1 MKKLCTLILVMLVLA
16 AAPALA
22 KKKPAA
28 ENKVDDGPWSAS
40 RFSGLAM
47 RNIGPALTSGRIA
60 DFAVDPRNRKRFFVA
75 AASGGVWKTENAGTT
90 WTPLFDK
97 EGSYSIGDVTLD
109 PNDPLVV
116 WVGTGE
122 NNSQRSVG
130 YGDGVY
136 KSVDGGKSWTH
147 MGLKD
152 SEHIGNIVVDPR
164 NSDRVFVAA
173 HGPLWRSGGD
183 RGLFLTEDGGK
194 SWTNILEISENTGVN
209 EVVID
214 PRNPDVMYASS
225 YQRRRHVWVLINGGP
240 EGALYK
246 SKDGGKTWNKLENG
260 LPKGDIGR
268 VGLAVSPADP
278 DTVYAIVEAAGKD
291 GGFYRSTDA
300 GASWDKRSDHVSGSP
315 QYYNEIIADPKRVDR
330 VYSMDTWMHVTED
343 GGKSF
348 HKVGEVTKHVDNHAL
363 WIDPADTDYLLAGC
377 DGGVYETFDRGAT
390 WVFMANLPVTQ
401 FYRATPDNDAP
412 FYNVYG
418 GTQDNATLGGPSRT
432 TTVHGITNQ
441 DWFVTIFG
449 DGYKTVID
457 PTNPD
462 ILYSQYQYGGLARF
476 DRKSGELVDI
486 QPQPAPGEDGSR
498 WNWDS
503 PVIISPHSNTRLYFA
518 SQRLYRSD
526 DRGNSW
532 VPVSGDLS
540 SGVDR
545 NKLKV
550 MGRVWSVDAV
560 AKNTS
565 TSFYGNIVALNE
577 STLVE
582 GLIYVGTD
590 DGLVQITEN
599 GGETWTRT
607 GEIAGVPPGTYVYDL
622 EPSLHDADIVFGSF
636 NNHKMGDF
644 RPYLMKSADR
654 GKTWASITG
663 NLPER
668 GSTYAVAQ
676 DHVNRELLFVGTE
689 FGLFFT
695 VDGGKVWTRLE
706 GGMPTVAVR
715 DLEIQ
720 RREND
725 LVVGSFGRGILILDD
740 YTPLRTVTAAML
752 KSGAALFPV
761 KDAFMY
767 IPAVPMGIR
776 GKAFQGDHFFT
787 APNPPYGAV
796 FTYYLAD
803 EIETLAKARKAQE
816 SEVREEGGDVHY
828 PPWDAL
834 RAEDREEEPVILL
847 TVRDSDGNVVRRV
860 EGPVTAGFH
869 RVAWDF
875 RYPATEPV
883 DLTPD
888 DPGPFANPPRGPMAA
903 PGSYTVSLASRVRGD
918 VTELADNR
926 SFKAIPLGN
935 ALLPAADRETLLS
948 FQKKAG
954 RLNRAVLG
962 ANRSL
967 SEALT
972 RIEHLKQ
979 GIDDT
984 PGASGELSVRVR
996 QLESELKDL
1005 QVLLTGDNTIISRS
1019 EPTPPTI
1026 TDRVQR
1032 IIQAQWDSTSAPTA
1046 TSREGY
1052 RYAAQAFAPV
1062 LADLTRLIETDL
1074 AGLERDLE
1082 SAGGPWT
1089 PGRVP
1094 RWAPE

>member
-1 MKKLCTLILVMLVLA
+1 MKKLCTLILITLVLA
-16 AAPALA
+16 AVPAMA
-22 KKKPAA
+22 KKKAA
-28 ENKVDDGPWSAS
+28 GGSKADEGPWTAS
-40 RFSGLAM
+40 TFSGLAL

-75 AASGGVWKTENAGTT
+75 VASGGVWKTENAGTT
-90 WTPLFDK
+90 WTPVFDK

-136 KSVDGGKSWTH
+136 KSVDGGKTWAH

-183 RGLFLTEDGGK
+183 RGLYLTEDGGK
-194 SWTNILEISENTGVN
+194 TWTNALAISEHTGIN

-246 SKDGGKTWNKLENG
+246 SKDGGKSWNKLENG

-268 VGLAVSPADP
+268 VGLAVSPAAP
-278 DTVYAIVEAAGKD
+278 DTVYAIVEAAGKES
-291 GGFYRSTDA
+291 GFYRSVDA
-300 GASWDKRSDHVSGSP
+300 GASWEKRSDYVAGSP
-315 QYYNEIIADPKRVDR
+315 QYYNEIIADPAKEDR

-343 GGKSF
+343 GGKTF
-348 HKVGEVTKHVDNHAL
+348 HKVGEITKHVDNHAL

-390 WVFMANLPVTQ
+390 WVFKANLPVTQ

-418 GTQDNATLGGPSRT
+418 GTQDNATLGGPSQT
-432 TTVHGITNQ
+432 ATVHGITNQ

-457 PTNPD
+457 PTD
-462 ILYSQYQYGGLARF
+462 ADVLYSQYQYGGLARF

-503 PVIISPHSNTRLYFA
+503 PVIISPHANTRLYFA

-532 VPVSGDLS
+532 KPVSGDLS

-560 AKNTS
+560 AKNAS

-590 DGLVQITEN
+590 DGLVQVTED
-599 GGETWTRT
+599 GGKSWSRVDD
-607 GEIAGVPPGTYVYDL
+607 IAGVPADAYVYDL
-622 EPSLHDADIVFGSF
+622 EPSLHDDAVVFGSF
-636 NNHKMGDF
+636 NNHKKGDF
-644 RPYLMKSADR
+644 KPYLMKSGDR
-654 GKTWASITG
+654 GMTWNSITA

-668 GSTYAVAQ
+668 GSTYAFAQ
-676 DHVNRELLFVGTE
+676 DSVNPGLLFVGTE

-695 VDGGKVWTRLE
+695 VDGGKVWTGLT

-740 YTPLRTVTAAML
+740 YTPLRTIDEEAL
-752 KSGAALFPV
+752 KTGSTLFPV
-761 KDAFMY
+761 KDAWMY

-776 GKAFQGDHFFT
+776 GKAFQGDGFFT

-796 FTYYLAD
+796 FTYYLAE
-803 EIETLAKARKAQE
+803 EIETLKKTRQE
-816 SEVREEGGDVHY
+816 SETKVKAGSGDVFY
-828 PPWDAL
+828 PSWDDL
-834 RAEDREEEPVILL
+834 RAEDREEEPVIIL
-847 TVRDSDGNVVRRV
+847 TVKDEEGGIVRRV

-875 RYPATEPV
+875 RYPASEPV

-888 DPGPFANPPRGPMAA
+888 DPGPFGNPDRGPMAA
-903 PGSYTVSLASRVRGD
+903 PGSYTVSLAKRVRGE
-918 VTELADNR
+918 VTDLSEPT
-926 SFKAIPLGN
+926 SFKATPLGT
-935 ALLPAADRETLLS
+935 ALLPAEDREELLA
-948 FQKKAG
+948 FQMKTG

-967 SEALT
+967 SEAMN
-972 RIEHLKQ
+972 RIKHLKK

-984 PGASGELSVRVR
+984 PGATGELAARVR
-996 QLESELKDL
+996 QLEVEIRDL
-1005 QVLLTGDNTIISRS
+1005 QILLTGDGTISRRS
-1019 EPTPPTI
+1019 EPTPPSI

-1046 TSREGY
+1046 TSRDGY
-1052 RYAAQAFAPV
+1052 RFAAQAFAPV
-1062 LADLTRLIETDL
+1062 LADLTRLVETDL
-1074 AGLERDLE
+1074 AGLEQDLE

-1094 RWAPE
+1094 RWTLE